1 MKTED
6 IEIPR
11 GALKVVN
18 ADYIIYKKDYLFA
31 NLEMEIELL
40 RNSKKFRE
48 SNNIK
53 RVSADE
59 VKKWIKETH

>member
-6 IEIPR
+6 IEIPK

-31 NLEMEIELL
+31 NLEMEIDLL
-40 RNSKKFRE
+40 RNSKRFRE
-48 SNNIK
+48 SHNIK

-59 VKKWIKETH
+59 SKKWIKETH

>member
-40 RNSKKFRE
+40 RNSKKFHE
-48 SNNIK
+48 SKNIK
-53 RVSADE
+53 RISADE
-59 VKKWIKETH
+59 FKKWIKETH

>member
-31 NLEMEIELL
+31 NLEMEIDLL
-40 RNSKKFRE
+40 RNTKKFRE

-53 RVSADE
+53 RINE
-59 VKKWIKETH
+59 FKKWIKETH

>member
-31 NLEMEIELL
+31 NLEMEFDLL
-40 RNSKKFRE
+40 RNTKKFRE

-53 RVSADE
+53 RVNE
-59 VKKWIKETH
+59 FKKWIKETH